1 MADRNH
7 VTVVCTANICRSPMG
22 EKLLAHALQAEAAP
36 LNAIVVDSAG
46 VSAFSGE
53 PASVNS
59 VRALKKVG
67 LDASSHQSQGMT
79 QSIIDRSLAIFCM
92 TESHRSLIDMQFQR
106 TTPHIYL
113 FRELMGGGAAVE
125 IPDPFGS
132 SLPAYEAAR
141 DSMVEAVPSI
151 VAFLKEHYDEL
162 KNPTPA

>member
-22 EKLLAHALQAEAAP
+22 EKLLAHAFEAEGEP
-36 LNAIVVDSAG
+36 LAGINVVSAG

-53 PASVNS
+53 PASVNA

-67 LDASSHQSQGMT
+67 LELSSHRSQGVT
-79 QSIIDRSLAIFCM
+79 QSLIDRSLAIFCM
-92 TESHRSLIDMQFQR
+92 TQSHRAMIEMQFEK

-113 FRELMGGGAAVE
+113 FRELIGGGADIE

-151 VAFLKEHYDEL
+151 VAFLKANYDQL